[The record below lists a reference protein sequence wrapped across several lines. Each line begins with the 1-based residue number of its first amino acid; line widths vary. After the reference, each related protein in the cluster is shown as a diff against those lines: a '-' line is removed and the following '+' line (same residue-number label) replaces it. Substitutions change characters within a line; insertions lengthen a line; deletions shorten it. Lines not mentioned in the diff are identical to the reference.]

1 MFQNISFTHVQK
13 LQRGDI
19 LTTNK
24 ILFQNLKQF
33 WSYKKHYSRGD
44 THSSPPTW
52 TLKSLRYKFK
62 SGAQRFRQ
70 WYAFKY
76 TKPK

>member
-19 LTTNK
+19 LTTSK

-33 WSYKKHYSRGD
+33 WSYKKHYSGGD
-44 THSSPPTW
+44 THSSPPT
-52 TLKSLRYKFK
+52 
-62 SGAQRFRQ
+62 
-70 WYAFKY
+70 
-76 TKPK
+76 